1 MGNAFASSSGEKVED
16 FLKQLRRLKE
26 NFDRQ
31 LNVQEHLDSKP
42 DYRYMG
48 KEVNRVIHRDGR

>member
-42 DYRYMG
+42 GYRYMG
-48 KEVNRVIHRDGR
+48 SVVD